1 MSSITPEELNLL
13 IEQTYKVE
21 NEFNE
26 LKASYVHLQDT
37 VEKVVEFLPNAIW
50 ILSADGDVFLQN
62 SYARELGEL
71 VKMLEYKKEDY
82 EVKFFTRSFLIK
94 SSTYKDKVMF
104 SATDITEQKRKEN
117 LATMGQ
123 MAAHLSHEIR
133 NPIGAI
139 SLMSSTLK
147 KRVIPENIPIVEE
160 IQKSVYR
167 IERIIKATLMFSKGV
182 EAHKTTLHWNEL
194 KEALDTAIGYYG
206 YTKEITFLFPEKDFT
221 LEGDKDL
228 LEMLFTNF
236 ITNAIDAI
244 EMDDEEFGVVRM
256 THEQTKE
263 FHTFYIY
270 DSGVPI
276 ENKQE
281 LFEAFKSSKLKGN
294 GLGLVLS
301 RQIAQA
307 HGGTVSL
314 CTSKEKCFEIQLH
327 THTSQD
333 KKQNNSKKPHKPH
346 STF

>member
-1 MSSITPEELNLL
+1 MSTTITPEELNLL

-26 LKASYVHLQDT
+26 LKASYAHLQDT

-50 ILSADGDVFLQN
+50 ILNRDNTVFLQN
-62 SYARELGEL
+62 SQARELWAL
-71 VKMLEYKKEDY
+71 LKLLEFQEEDY
-82 EVKFFTRSFLIK
+82 EVKFNSRSYLVK
-94 SSTYKDKVMF
+94 SSSYKDKIML

-160 IQKSVYR
+160 IQRSVHR

-182 EAHKTTLHWNEL
+182 EAQKREFKWSEL
-194 KEALDTAIGYYG
+194 RESLDTSIEYYG
-206 YTKEITFLFPEKDFT
+206 YSKDIEFIFPQDDFI
-221 LEGDKDL
+221 LSADKDL
-228 LEMLFTNF
+228 LEMLFSNF
-236 ITNAIDAI
+236 LANAIDAI
-244 EMDDEEFGVVRM
+244 EADESEEGSVEI
-256 THEQTKE
+256 THQETQDSHI
-263 FHTFYIY
+263 FHIY
-270 DSGVPI
+270 DTGVAI
-276 ENKQE
+276 ENEKE
-281 LFEAFKSSKLKGN
+281 LFEAFKSTKLKGN

-307 HGGTVSL
+307 HGGSVDL
-314 CTSKEKCFEIQLH
+314 CKDKKKCFKIEIA
-327 THTSQD
+327 
-333 KKQNNSKKPHKPH
+333 K
-346 STF
+346 

>member
-1 MSSITPEELNLL
+1 MADSITVEELNLL

-26 LKASYVHLQDT
+26 LKSSYTHLQNT

-50 ILSADGDVFLQN
+50 ILNDDNSVFLQN
-62 SYARELGEL
+62 SKARELWKLLKLIEHQ
-71 VKMLEYKKEDY
+71 EDDY
-82 EVKFFTRSFLIK
+82 EIQFENRSYIVK
-94 SSTYKDKVMF
+94 SSTYQDKLML

-167 IERIIKATLMFSKGV
+167 IDRIIKATLMFSKGIDV
-182 EAHKTTLHWNEL
+182 KKRKFKFSELHQ
-194 KEALDTAIGYYG
+194 AIDMAIDYYG
-206 YTKEITFLFPEKDFT
+206 YSKDIEFIFPREDFE
-221 LEGDKDL
+221 LDGDRDL

-236 ITNAIDAI
+236 IVNAIDAI
-244 EMDDEEFGVVRM
+244 EEDENETGKI
-256 THEQTKE
+256 ELIYIE
-263 FHTFYIY
+263 EENFHKFQIA
-270 DSGVPI
+270 DSGVAVSDE
-276 ENKQE
+276 EN
-281 LFEAFKSSKLKGN
+281 LFEAFKSTKVKGN

-301 RQIAQA
+301 KQIAQA
-307 HGGTVSL
+307 HGGDVAFF
-314 CTSKEKCFEIQLH
+314 KNPKKMFEITL
-327 THTSQD
+327 
-333 KKQNNSKKPHKPH
+333 SK
-346 STF
+346 F

>member
-26 LKASYVHLQDT
+26 LKASYAHLQDT

-50 ILSADGDVFLQN
+50 VLNDDGGVFLQN

-71 VKMLEYKKEDY
+71 VELLEYKKEDY
-82 EVKFFTRSFLIK
+82 EVSFQSRSFLIK
-94 SSTYKDKVMF
+94 SATYQEKIMF

-167 IERIIKATLMFSKGV
+167 IDRIIKATLMFSKGV
-182 EAHKTTLHWNEL
+182 EAHKKKIYWSEL
-194 KEALDTAIGYYG
+194 KEALDMAIGYYG
-206 YTKEITFLFPEKDFT
+206 YTKEISFFFPEDDF
-221 LEGDKDL
+221 EMNGDKDL
-228 LEMLFTNF
+228 LEMLFVNF
-236 ITNAIDAI
+236 LTNAIDAI
-244 EMDDEEFGVVRM
+244 EMDDEEEGVVKI
-256 THEQTKE
+256 E
-263 FHTFYIY
+263 HTQEDNYHIFYVY
-270 DSGVPI
+270 DSGVAI
-276 ENKQE
+276 ENKEE
-281 LFEAFKSSKLKGN
+281 LFEAFKSTKLKGN

-307 HGGTVSL
+307 HGGDVTLSQNE
-314 CTSKEKCFEIQLH
+314 EKCFEIKLV
-327 THTSQD
+327 
-333 KKQNNSKKPHKPH
+333 K
-346 STF
+346 